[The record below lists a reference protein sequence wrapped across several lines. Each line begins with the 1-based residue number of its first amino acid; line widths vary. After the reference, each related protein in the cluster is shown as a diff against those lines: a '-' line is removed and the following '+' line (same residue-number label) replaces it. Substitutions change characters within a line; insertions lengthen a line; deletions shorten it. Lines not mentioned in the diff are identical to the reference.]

1 MKYVLGIIL
10 AFALILPTKSLA
22 EDLQFVPS
30 SATIS
35 EESNVSESKSSTI
48 IEESE
53 VSEPSSSTPTEETEV
68 SEPKELAV
76 DDSHSFLPL
85 PWGIAIGG
93 GPGMFSTGFDFF
105 FFERGILYPSPKG
118 GFKLTDNNIL
128 IWTNRLRMIYDFE
141 NHQYGFLFQPN
152 LRYLYFSHNG
162 LYLFSAILGPEIGW
176 ETKTG
181 FEYGASL
188 RIGGAPGLWAG
199 NYEVGYLVNSKRIYF
214 TVSFT
219 VSILAVLFNIHK
231 F

>member
-10 AFALILPTKSLA
+10 AFALILPSKSLA
-22 EDLQFVPS
+22 EDVQFMPS
-30 SATIS
+30 SATVS
-35 EESNVSESKSSTI
+35 EESET
-48 IEESE
+48 
-53 VSEPSSSTPTEETEV
+53 SEPGSLTPTEETEV

-76 DDSHSFLPL
+76 DDSHNFLPL

-105 FFERGILYPSPKG
+105 FFERGILY
-118 GFKLTDNNIL
+118 GFITANNIL

-219 VSILAVLFNIHK
+219 VSILAILLNIHK

>member
-35 EESNVSESKSSTI
+35 
-48 IEESE
+48 
-53 VSEPSSSTPTEETEV
+53 EETEV

-105 FFERGILYPSPKG
+105 FFERGILC
-118 GFKLTDNNIL
+118 GFKPTDNNIL

-152 LRYLYFSHNG
+152 LRWIYKQG
-162 LYLFSAILGPEIGW
+162 MFSATVGPEIGW

-181 FEYGASL
+181 FEYGISMRTGGLPSL
-188 RIGGAPGLWAG
+188 FVG
-199 NYEVGYLVNSKRIYF
+199 NYEAGYLVNSKRFYF
-214 TVSFT
+214 TLSFCL
-219 VSILAVLFNIHK
+219 SVLPFRFFHLHG
-231 F
+231 

>member
-1 MKYVLGIIL
+1 MKAEAFSLRIFNPMKYVLGIIL

-35 EESNVSESKSSTI
+35 EE
-48 IEESE
+48 
-53 VSEPSSSTPTEETEV
+53 TEV
-68 SEPKELAV
+68 TEPKELAV

-105 FFERGILYPSPKG
+105 FFERGILC
-118 GFKLTDNNIL
+118 GFKPTDNYIL

-219 VSILAVLFNIHK
+219 VSILAILFNIHK